1 MRQIWGGGAGE
12 KNRLQYFE
20 FGLQYLVQPLDVNPT
35 YSTFKYV
42 ALFSPT
48 VHDLSFRTKA
58 SDDCVLCPC
67 VLPLLDC
74 LCKSSL
80 KSSSQTNFLLI
91 LCFALAVLTSATFF
105 LFFAWKT
112 YSSDC
117 YDAVSWVDILM
128 LYHRRLLS
136 WLMIRLAVFESSGCH
151 LRYPSDLCLLKEAC
165 AYRLSWELCL
175 FLSIHVV

>member
-1 MRQIWGGGAGE
+1 MPT
-12 KNRLQYFE
+12 LTFD
-20 FGLQYLVQPLDVNPT
+20 LV
-35 YSTFKYV
+35 F
-42 ALFSPT
+42 FS
-48 VHDLSFRTKA
+48 VEVFLS
-58 SDDCVLCPC
+58 VLCPC
-67 VLPLLDC
+67 VFPLLDC

-105 LFFAWKT
+105 LFCVKNLQQWLLV
-112 YSSDC
+112 
-117 YDAVSWVDILM
+117 DAMSWVDILM

-136 WLMIRLAVFESSGCH
+136 WLMIRLAVFESSGSH
-151 LRYPSDLCLLKEAC
+151 LRYPPDLCLLKEAC